1 MLQVVASINPN
12 CPENECSNFTLVH
25 IQSRGLS
32 DVLHHFWTMEK
43 VPTFFYAR
51 TDINT
56 TVNINWD
63 LLLSENRSG
72 SIQFSAKP
80 LYSAAV
86 CLTKVQSSDLL
97 MLFHFHNGAFFN
109 LYSL

>member
-1 MLQVVASINPN
+1 
-12 CPENECSNFTLVH
+12 
-25 IQSRGLS
+25 
-32 DVLHHFWTMEK
+32 MEK

-51 TDINT
+51 TDVNT

-86 CLTKVQSSDLL
+86 CLTKV
-97 MLFHFHNGAFFN
+97 
-109 LYSL
+109 